1 MSNNDKLKPPPR
13 LNVDE
18 EAERFVDEADLT
30 EYDLTGFTP
39 VRFEFD
45 KKSARVNMRLP
56 ESLLRAVKAKAQ
68 ARGIPYQR
76 FIREAIEQALV
87 KR

>member
-1 MSNNDKLKPPPR
+1 MSDNSKLKPPPR

-18 EAERFVDEADLT
+18 EAERFVDEVDLT
-30 EYDLTGFTP
+30 ENDLTGFTS

-45 KKSARVNMRLP
+45 KKSAHVNMRLP

-68 ARGIPYQR
+68 QRGIPYQR

>member
-1 MSNNDKLKPPPR
+1 MSNNGKLKPPPR
-13 LNVDE
+13 LNVDK

-45 KKSARVNMRLP
+45 KKSTRVNMRLS

-87 KR
+87 ER